1 MLNNLSKLY
10 SSTPQEMKD
19 IPQQPISLKSDYSSL
34 DSNKLE
40 ETPILEEII
49 FMEDNVI
56 YEIDT
61 IHTTSTAG
69 PDGLPAIFFKMWKS
83 SLTKGTNPT
92 FSKQIKSP
100 QSSNQVTKEQ
110 LKIYIPN
117 IQIRE

>member
-1 MLNNLSKLY
+1 MKYFIIMLNNLSKLY

-61 IHTTSTAG
+61 IHTTSAAG

-83 SLTKGTNPT
+83 SLTKP
-92 FSKQIKSP
+92 
-100 QSSNQVTKEQ
+100 
-110 LKIYIPN
+110 LKIMWQSN
-117 IQIRE
+117 LN